1 MKTVFTAAASA
12 LALLSLGGCAT
23 QSQIEQQ
30 TAQLTAVKVTLAHI
44 QANQAHS
51 LALQKSQVALLEL
64 ANALLSEQM
73 KAQSR

>member
-12 LALLSLGGCAT
+12 LALLPLGGCAT

-30 TAQLTAVKVTLAHI
+30 TPQLASVNVSLAHI